1 MKSLQKLIDIEK
13 YLLKL
18 ERNKK
23 NSFGADSESSSLRK
37 SVRNTNTSTS
47 NSKTFNCNIND
58 PNIID
63 EFKNALYE
71 YIPKKDRFGYIEAT
85 DLDETVINLKVLYIN
100 LLDNIDNPD
109 ERDVINKNITTI
121 YNKIKAPKLWYYGY
135 FTSLTNCIQ
144 DYIINKLNETPPI
157 EPKIKKAKSEKIV
170 KPTDL
175 PLDSIDTDNWNN
187 VAVPLIQSIQKFDKK
202 ILKGY
207 HDKLIRLKKVID
219 DQINNL
225 SDGDKI
231 SQLIDTYF
239 IDTQRREWNGIH
251 VKIQKLYVKSLY
263 DPIINKY
270 KTLNPDNN
278 NILLSSNN
286 EIIVNDENPETVKI
300 DLYDIYKENYYGTG
314 FDELPSPDFDLRKQ
328 LKWLICFCI
337 LFYIDS
343 LHDFYSEV
351 DNGENFKTH
360 IKDRFD
366 AFIIYLVNN
375 FKIKLEGEETDFII
389 TIEEALIY
397 GLNINVD
404 NNILFS
410 KSDTRWYREYDNGDF
425 TDIYAEVEVY
435 LYYTEYLG
443 NVRNTNNINSRLK
456 RTRTN
461 NNSSSNNTKYPK
473 YILRSQDSL
482 VVCSEY
488 LIAIMGVQKINLK
501 AFQKTVTGSNNSKH
515 HNIII
520 KLISHINSLG
530 NNSELDILKE
540 NNESN
545 NEMKD
550 CNFINSLVNDNIND
564 NNFPYTIGVD
574 ALSKVEKRSPVT
586 SIISDSIELGNQ
598 NTYIDSFISTL
609 DGASTDNSIKT
620 KLKSLNQRI
629 IYHDFSKLTFDIHFT
644 DISIMKFIYIKESG
658 EPKMIITNYFG
669 FEIPERGLIGN
680 KDEYYPNTRTVKVRG
695 IIKKNNT
702 ISIQSIIDK
711 INIYNNPTK
720 YNYTIFKTLLDFSKI
735 LHFWSYNN
743 YRVVPA
749 VINNMDINRTDH
761 HLFLLNDVL
770 AANMSAL
777 FIKNTCVEE
786 TAEIA
791 EVGLDERHYWLFLRS
806 YMLNKIWENSE
817 FKNDNIVRMTGIKPV
832 NIGAFGKSKNFI
844 KIANE
849 KSVKNG
855 TIGTFGKWCRSN
867 GLASVDG
874 KVTKRCIKSA
884 KKSGNTTLIRRAVF
898 AQNIGGYKGANKNNK
913 K

>member
-18 ERNKK
+18 ERKKK
-23 NSFGADSESSSLRK
+23 NSFGADSESSSRR
-37 SVRNTNTSTS
+37 SSRNTNNT
-47 NSKTFNCNIND
+47 NNTFNCDIKNDHDIINKFR
-58 PNIID
+58 
-63 EFKNALYE
+63 EALYD
-71 YIPKKDRFGYIEAT
+71 YIPKNDRSSHIEAK
-85 DLDETVINLKVLYIN
+85 DLDGTVYELKELYLKLLEKIDSPDDRDDINGDIS
-100 LLDNIDNPD
+100 
-109 ERDVINKNITTI
+109 TI
-121 YNKIKAPKLWYYGY
+121 YDKITYRPKLWYYSY
-135 FTSLTNCIQ
+135 FSSLTKCIQ
-144 DYIINKLNETPPI
+144 NYIDKLNETPTI
-157 EPKIKKAKSEKIV
+157 EPKPKREKKEKNEQ
-170 KPTDL
+170 PTDL
-175 PLDSIDTDNWNN
+175 PLESIYPNENWNK
-187 VAVPLIQSIQKFDKK
+187 LIQQSIKNFDRKT
-202 ILKGY
+202 LNGY
-207 HDKLIRLKKVID
+207 HIKLITLLNVI
-219 DQINNL
+219 DQINYGDTDSNEISNL
-225 SDGDKI
+225 I
-231 SQLIDTYF
+231 ELYF
-239 IDTQRREWNGIH
+239 IDTQRRWWNGLH

-278 NILLSSNN
+278 NISLSSNV
-286 EIIVNDENPETVKI
+286 EVIVNNENPETVKI

-314 FDELPSPDFDLRKQ
+314 FDDLPSPDFDLRKQ

-366 AFIIYLVNN
+366 AFIIQLVNN

-397 GLNINVD
+397 GLYIAVIN
-404 NNILFS
+404 NRNILAS
-410 KSDTRWYREYDNGDF
+410 TSDTRWYREYDNGDF
-425 TDIYAEVEVY
+425 TDVYAELEVY
-435 LYYTEYLG
+435 LYYTEYSR
-443 NVRNTNNINSRLK
+443 NVRNTNNSNITNTNSRLK

-461 NNSSSNNTKYPK
+461 NNNTKYPN

-501 AFQKTVTGSNNSKH
+501 AFQKTITGSNNSKH

-520 KLISHINSLG
+520 KLISHINSLE
-530 NNSELDILKE
+530 NDKYLDTLEE
-540 NNESN
+540 NNEMGGS
-545 NEMKD
+545 
-550 CNFINSLVNDNIND
+550 NFIINTLVNDKKISDND
-564 NNFPYTIGVD
+564 FPYTIGVD

-629 IYHDFSKLTFDIHFT
+629 IYHDFSKLTFDINFT
-644 DISIMKFIYIKESG
+644 DIPIMKFIYIKERG

-669 FEIPERGLIGN
+669 FEIPDGGLTGN
-680 KDEYYPNTRTVKVRG
+680 KDEYYPKTGTVNKG

-702 ISIQSIIDK
+702 ISIKSIIDK

-743 YRVVPA
+743 YRVVPT
-749 VINNMDINRTDH
+749 VINSMQINRTDH

-786 TAEIA
+786 TAEIIQ
-791 EVGLDERHYWLFLRS
+791 VGLDERHYWLFLRS
-806 YMLNKIWENSE
+806 YMLKKIWKDSQ
-817 FKNDNIVRMTGIKPV
+817 FKNNNIVSMNINPV

-844 KIANE
+844 KVANE

-867 GLASVDG
+867 GLASADG

-884 KKSGNTTLIRRAVF
+884 KKSRNTTLIRRAIF

-913 K
+913 KLK